1 MRRLAGIGVGAGG
14 TLFGHMVA
22 SLPSRSYTP
31 SLRNTVS
38 PALSETP
45 LYPFFFFSFFSL
57 FNRYLFSSLLSL
69 SISFGRNV
77 CFGVDEPEGSKKTLS
92 SRGLLVVPEADEL
105 VFTDLLRAMPPP
117 PLPPSP
123 SRLNERL
130 TRGLRMLQLV
140 SSWILGQ

>member
-1 MRRLAGIGVGAGG
+1 MERYSGIWLPRFRLAL
-14 TLFGHMVA
+14 THPLFETPFH
-22 SLPSRSYTP
+22 LP
-31 SLRNTVS
+31 
-38 PALSETP
+38 LSETP

-117 PLPPSP
+117 PPPSP

>member
-1 MRRLAGIGVGAGG
+1 MERYSGIWLPRFRLAL
-14 TLFGHMVA
+14 THPLFETPFH
-22 SLPSRSYTP
+22 LP
-31 SLRNTVS
+31 
-38 PALSETP
+38 LSETP